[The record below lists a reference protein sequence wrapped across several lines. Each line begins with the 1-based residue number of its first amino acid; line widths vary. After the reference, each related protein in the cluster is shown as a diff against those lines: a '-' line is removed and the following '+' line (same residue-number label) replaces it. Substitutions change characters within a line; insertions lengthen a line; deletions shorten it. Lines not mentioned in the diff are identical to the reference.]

1 MATIFDVAKEAGVSK
16 STVSRVVNNDECV
29 KKETRDAVNAA
40 IKKLNY
46 SPSFMAQAIR
56 TRKTHTIAF
65 MIPEYSN
72 IYYAE
77 MFRGVEDIA
86 LEHGYMVLVCNTQRH
101 ALSEVEYVQE
111 LLKRSIDGIIY
122 NTYRINDEMAEY
134 LRLVEQKIPVVY
146 TNKPILKDRNVP
158 HVYTDGLPGTQNAVR
173 YLHKKGKRKIGYV
186 LDSEEINV
194 ITERFY
200 GYLQG
205 LEECGL
211 PRNEDWIY
219 RIHRGNEPN
228 YIDQGRDAAK
238 YYVSLHDRPD
248 AILTAID
255 MLGIGC
261 VRGFHEAGIKMP
273 EEMSVIGFDNIFL
286 SSLIEPP
293 LTTIGQPIREMGQ
306 AAAKMLISMVEGKE
320 CRQSVIFQGDLIIR
334 GTA

>member
-16 STVSRVVNNDECV
+16 STVSRVINNDECV
-29 KKETRDAVNAA
+29 KKETRDAVNAV

-72 IYYAE
+72 IYYGE

-86 LEHGYMVLVCNTQRH
+86 LEHGYMVLVCNTERH
-101 ALSEVEYVQE
+101 AMNEVEYAQE
-111 LLKRSIDGIIY
+111 LLKRNIDGIIY
-122 NTYRINDEMAEY
+122 NTYRIKDDMAEY
-134 LRLVEQKIPVVY
+134 LRHVEQKIPVVY
-146 TNKPILKDRNVP
+146 TNKPIHKDRNIP
-158 HVYTDGLPGTQNAVR
+158 HVYTDGLPGTKNAVH

-186 LDSEEINV
+186 LDSEEINI

-211 PRNEDWIY
+211 QKNEDWVY
-219 RIHRGNEPN
+219 RVRRKNDPD
-228 YIDQGRDAAK
+228 YINLGRNAAK
-238 YYVSLHDRPD
+238 YYLSLHDRPD

-255 MLGIGC
+255 MIGIGC
-261 VRGFHEAGIKMP
+261 VKELHETRIKMP
-273 EEMSVIGFDNIFL
+273 EEISVIGFDNIFL

-320 CRQSVIFQGDLIIR
+320 CRKTVVFKSNLIIR